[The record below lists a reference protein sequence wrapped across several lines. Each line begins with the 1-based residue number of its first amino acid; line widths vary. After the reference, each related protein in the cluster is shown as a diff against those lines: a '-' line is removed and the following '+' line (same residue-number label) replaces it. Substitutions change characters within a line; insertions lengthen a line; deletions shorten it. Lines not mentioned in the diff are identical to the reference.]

1 MNKTG
6 YLKVEVKS
14 DKDGR
19 CIAKQID
26 RDHEFYVDPAN
37 LTLTKDIVD
46 LLDKEMSEDKAVAY
60 LKQSGWL
67 AKHEREIC
75 AAANKELTDENE
87 RLKHRVGDYTLQI
100 ERLLAEIKAYRKTI
114 MDNQEMTEKRAA
126 DYLGDLF
133 KMYERFA
140 ASHGWKIVA
149 NNYFAEAPERKEKR
163 DVTKNNE
170 IVIDVKT
177 RGMEEA
183 HEEIE
188 ALADAYDGFPA
199 QVNIKG
205 ARDCVFNIYPSQTKI
220 IGMDSNQEDGGQE

>member
-1 MNKTG
+1 VAKTG
-6 YLKVEVKS
+6 YLKVNART
-14 DKDGR
+14 DKEGR
-19 CIAKQID
+19 CVVQPLD
-26 RDHEFYVDPAN
+26 GGDEFYTDQVY
-37 LTLTKDIVD
+37 LTLTNDIVD

-67 AKHEREIC
+67 AKHEREIHD
-75 AAANKELTDENE
+75 AANKDLIDENE
-87 RLKHRVGDYTLQI
+87 RLKRRVGDYTLQI
-100 ERLLAEIKAYRKTI
+100 EQLLAEIKACRKTI

-126 DYLGDLF
+126 DYL
-133 KMYERFA
+133 

-170 IVIDVKT
+170 IAIDVKT

-183 HEEIE
+183 HEQIE

-220 IGMDSNQEDGGQE
+220 IGMDSDPEGGDGE

>member
-1 MNKTG
+1 MATG
-6 YLKVEVKS
+6 YLKVNART
-14 DKDGR
+14 DKEGR
-19 CIAKQID
+19 CLVQPLD
-26 RDHEFYVDPAN
+26 GGDEFYTDQVY

-46 LLDKEMSEDKAVAY
+46 LLDKEMSEDKAISF
-60 LKQSGWL
+60 LRQSGWL
-67 AKHEREIC
+67 AKLERELYD
-75 AAANKELTDENE
+75 AANKDLSDENAK
-87 RLKHRVGDYTLQI
+87 LKHRVGDYTLQI
-100 ERLLAEIKAYRKTI
+100 EQLLAQIKAYRKTI

-126 DYLGDLF
+126 DYL
-133 KMYERFA
+133 

-220 IGMDSNQEDGGQE
+220 IGMDSDPEGGDGE

>member
-1 MNKTG
+1 VAKTG
-6 YLKVEVKS
+6 YLKVNART
-14 DKDGR
+14 DKEGR
-19 CIAKQID
+19 CVVQPLD
-26 RDHEFYVDPAN
+26 GGDEFYTDQVY
-37 LTLTKDIVD
+37 LTLTNDIVD

-67 AKHEREIC
+67 AKHEREIHD
-75 AAANKELTDENE
+75 AANKDLIDENE
-87 RLKHRVGDYTLQI
+87 RLKRRVGDYTLQI
-100 ERLLAEIKAYRKTI
+100 EQLLAEIKACRKTI

-126 DYLGDLF
+126 DYL
-133 KMYERFA
+133 

-183 HEEIE
+183 HEQIE

-220 IGMDSNQEDGGQE
+220 IGMDSDPEGGDGE

>member
-1 MNKTG
+1 MATG
-6 YLKVEVKS
+6 YLKVNART
-14 DKDGR
+14 DKEGR
-19 CIAKQID
+19 CLVQPLD
-26 RDHEFYVDPAN
+26 GGDEFYTDQVY

-46 LLDKEMSEDKAVAY
+46 LLDKEMSEDKA
-60 LKQSGWL
+60 LSFLMQSGWM
-67 AKHEREIC
+67 AKHERELYD
-75 AAANKELTDENE
+75 AANKDLSDENE
-87 RLKHRVGDYTLQI
+87 RLKRRVGDYTLQI
-100 ERLLAEIKAYRKTI
+100 QQLLAEIEAYRDKEVE
-114 MDNQEMTEKRAA
+114 NQPMNDKRAA
-126 DYLGDLF
+126 DYLAN
-133 KMYERFA
+133 R
-140 ASHGWKIVA
+140 GWKVVA
-149 NNYFAEAPERKEKR
+149 NDYFAEAPERKEKR

-220 IGMDSNQEDGGQE
+220 IGMDNDPEGGDGE

>member
-1 MNKTG
+1 MAKTG
-6 YLKVEVKS
+6 YLKVNART
-14 DKDGR
+14 DKEGR
-19 CIAKQID
+19 CVVQPLD
-26 RDHEFYVDPAN
+26 GGDEFYTDPVYT
-37 LTLTKDIVD
+37 TLTNDIVD
-46 LLDKEMSEDKAVAY
+46 LLDKEMSEDKAISF
-60 LKQSGWL
+60 LMQSGWL
-67 AKHEREIC
+67 AKHEREIHD
-75 AAANKELTDENE
+75 AANKDLIDENE
-87 RLKHRVGDYTLQI
+87 RLKRRVGDYTLQI
-100 ERLLAEIKAYRKTI
+100 EQLLAEIKACRKTI

-126 DYLGDLF
+126 DYL
-133 KMYERFA
+133 

-183 HEEIE
+183 HEQIE

-220 IGMDSNQEDGGQE
+220 IGMDSDPEGGDGE

>member
-1 MNKTG
+1 MATG
-6 YLKVEVKS
+6 YLKVNVRT
-14 DKDGR
+14 DKEGR
-19 CIAKQID
+19 CLVQPLDGGA
-26 RDHEFYVDPAN
+26 EFYTDPVY

-46 LLDKEMSEDKAVAY
+46 LLDREMSEDKAISF
-60 LKQSGWL
+60 LMQSGWL
-67 AKHEREIC
+67 ARHEREIRD
-75 AAANKELTDENE
+75 AANKDLSDENAK
-87 RLKHRVGDYTLQI
+87 LKHRVGDYTLQI
-100 ERLLAEIKAYRKTI
+100 EQLLAEIKAYRKTI

-126 DYLGDLF
+126 DYL
-133 KMYERFA
+133 

-163 DVTKNNE
+163 DVAKNNE

-205 ARDCVFNIYPSQTKI
+205 ARDCVFNIYPSQTKF
-220 IGMDSNQEDGGQE
+220 IGMDSGQEGGGQE

>member
-1 MNKTG
+1 MAKTG
-6 YLKVEVKS
+6 YLKVNART
-14 DKDGR
+14 DKEGR
-19 CIAKQID
+19 CVVQPLD
-26 RDHEFYVDPAN
+26 GGDEFYTDQVY
-37 LTLTKDIVD
+37 LTLTNDIVD

-67 AKHEREIC
+67 TKRVEEIYNM
-75 AAANKELTDENE
+75 ANKDLIDENE
-87 RLKHRVGDYTLQI
+87 RLKRRVGDYTLQI
-100 ERLLAEIKAYRKTI
+100 EQLLAEIKACRKTI

-126 DYLGDLF
+126 DYLAN
-133 KMYERFA
+133 R
-140 ASHGWKIVA
+140 GWKVVA
-149 NNYFAEAPERKEKR
+149 DKYFAEAPERKEKR

-183 HEEIE
+183 HEQIE

-220 IGMDSNQEDGGQE
+220 IGMDSDPEGGDGE

>member
-46 LLDKEMSEDKAVAY
+46 LLDKEMSEAKAISY
-60 LKQSGWL
+60 LMQSGWL
-67 AKHEREIC
+67 AKHEREIHD
-75 AAANKELTDENE
+75 AANKDLADENAK
-87 RLKHRVGDYTLQI
+87 LKRRVEDYTLQI
-100 ERLLAEIKAYRKTI
+100 EQLLAEIKACRKTI

-126 DYLGDLF
+126 DYL
-133 KMYERFA
+133 

-149 NNYFAEAPERKEKR
+149 NDYFAEAPERKEKR

-183 HEEIE
+183 HEQIE

-220 IGMDSNQEDGGQE
+220 IGMDSDPEGGGQE

>member
-1 MNKTG
+1 VNKTG

-67 AKHEREIC
+67 AKHEREIHD
-75 AAANKELTDENE
+75 AANKDLIDENE
-87 RLKHRVGDYTLQI
+87 RLKRRVGDYTLQI
-100 ERLLAEIKAYRKTI
+100 EQLLAEIKAYRKTI
-114 MDNQEMTEKRAA
+114 MDNQEMNEKRAA
-126 DYLGDLF
+126 DYLVN
-133 KMYERFA
+133 
-140 ASHGWKIVA
+140 HGWKVVA

-183 HEEIE
+183 HEQIE

-220 IGMDSNQEDGGQE
+220 IGMDSDPEGGDGE

>member
-67 AKHEREIC
+67 TKRAKEIYNM
-75 AAANKELTDENE
+75 ANKNLAAENE
-87 RLKHRVGDYTLQI
+87 KLQRLVGDYSLRI
-100 ERLLAEIKAYRKTI
+100 EKLLAEIKAYRKTI

-126 DYLGDLF
+126 DYL
-133 KMYERFA
+133 

-163 DVTKNNE
+163 DVAKNNE

-183 HEEIE
+183 HEQIE

-220 IGMDSNQEDGGQE
+220 IGMDSSQEGGGQE

>member
-19 CIAKQID
+19 CVVQPLD
-26 RDHEFYVDPAN
+26 GGSEFYTDPVY

-46 LLDKEMSEDKAVAY
+46 LLDKEMSEDKAISF

-67 AKHEREIC
+67 TKRAEEIYNM
-75 AAANKELTDENE
+75 ANKALAAENE
-87 RLKHRVGDYTLQI
+87 KLKDSVRDYGLQI
-100 ERLLAEIKAYRKTI
+100 EQLQAKIKAYRKTI
-114 MDNQEMTEKRAA
+114 MDNQEMSEKRAA
-126 DYLGDLF
+126 DYL
-133 KMYERFA
+133 A
-140 ASHGWKIVA
+140 NHGWKVVA
-149 NNYFAEAPERKEKR
+149 NKYFAEAPERKEKR
-163 DVTKNNE
+163 DVAKNNE

-205 ARDCVFNIYPSQTKI
+205 ARDCVFNIYPSQTKFV
-220 IGMDSNQEDGGQE
+220 GMDSDPESGGQA

>member
-1 MNKTG
+1 MAKTG

-46 LLDKEMSEDKAVAY
+46 LLDREMSEDKAISY
-60 LKQSGWL
+60 LMQSGWM
-67 AKHEREIC
+67 AKHEREIRD
-75 AAANKELTDENE
+75 AANKDLNDENAK
-87 RLKHRVGDYTLQI
+87 LKHRVGDYTLQI
-100 ERLLAEIKAYRKTI
+100 EQLLASIKAYRKTI
-114 MDNQEMTEKRAA
+114 MDNQEMNDKRAA
-126 DYLGDLF
+126 DYL
-133 KMYERFA
+133 A
-140 ASHGWKIVA
+140 NHGWKVVA
-149 NNYFAEAPERKEKR
+149 NDYFAEAPERKEKR

-183 HEEIE
+183 HEQIE

-220 IGMDSNQEDGGQE
+220 IGMDSDPEGGDGE

>member
-1 MNKTG
+1 MAKTG
-6 YLKVEVKS
+6 YLKVNVRT
-14 DKDGR
+14 DKECRCVVQPLDGGS
-19 CIAKQID
+19 
-26 RDHEFYVDPAN
+26 EFYTDPVY
-37 LTLTKDIVD
+37 LTLTNDIVD
-46 LLDKEMSEDKAVAY
+46 LLDKEMSEDKAISY
-60 LKQSGWL
+60 LMQSGWL
-67 AKHEREIC
+67 AKHEREIHD
-75 AAANKELTDENE
+75 AADKDLSDENAK
-87 RLKHRVGDYTLQI
+87 LKHRVGDYTLQI
-100 ERLLAEIKAYRKTI
+100 EQLLAEIKAYRKTI

-126 DYLGDLF
+126 DYL
-133 KMYERFA
+133 

-163 DVTKNNE
+163 DVAKNNE

-183 HEEIE
+183 HEQIE

-220 IGMDSNQEDGGQE
+220 IGMDSSQEGGGQE

>member
-1 MNKTG
+1 MAKTG

-46 LLDKEMSEDKAVAY
+46 LLDKEMSEDKAI
-60 LKQSGWL
+60 LFLMQSGWL

-75 AAANKELTDENE
+75 AAANKELVAKNSELLDI
-87 RLKHRVGDYTLQI
+87 I
-100 ERLLAEIKAYRKTI
+100 ERLTGTIKR
-114 MDNQEMTEKRAA
+114 M
-126 DYLGDLF
+126 
-133 KMYERFA
+133 
-140 ASHGWKIVA
+140 
-149 NNYFAEAPERKEKR
+149 KEKR
-163 DVTKNNE
+163 DMDKNKE
-170 IVIDVKT
+170 ITIDVKT

-183 HEEIE
+183 HEQIE

-220 IGMDSNQEDGGQE
+220 IGIDSDPEGGDGK

>member
-1 MNKTG
+1 MATG
-6 YLKVEVKS
+6 YLKVNVRTAN
-14 DKDGR
+14 DLTLVQPLDGG
-19 CIAKQID
+19 A
-26 RDHEFYVDPAN
+26 EFYTDPAY

-46 LLDKEMSEDKAVAY
+46 LLDKEMSEDKAISY
-60 LKQSGWL
+60 LMQSGWL
-67 AKHEREIC
+67 AKHEREIYD
-75 AAANKELTDENE
+75 AANKDLSDENAK
-87 RLKHRVGDYTLQI
+87 LKHRVGDYTLQI
-100 ERLLAEIKAYRKTI
+100 EQLLAEIKAYRKTI

-126 DYLGDLF
+126 DYL
-133 KMYERFA
+133 

-149 NNYFAEAPERKEKR
+149 NDYFAEAPERKEKR
-163 DVTKNNE
+163 DVAKNNE

-183 HEEIE
+183 HEQIE

-220 IGMDSNQEDGGQE
+220 IGMDSDPEGGDGE

>member
-1 MNKTG
+1 MATG
-6 YLKVEVKS
+6 YLKVNART
-14 DKDGR
+14 DKEGR
-19 CIAKQID
+19 CVVQPLD
-26 RDHEFYVDPAN
+26 GGDEFYTDQVY
-37 LTLTKDIVD
+37 LTLTNDIVD
-46 LLDKEMSEDKAVAY
+46 LLDKEMSEDKA
-60 LKQSGWL
+60 LSFLMQSGWM
-67 AKHEREIC
+67 AKHERELYD
-75 AAANKELTDENE
+75 AANKDLADENAK
-87 RLKHRVGDYTLQI
+87 LKHRVGDYTLQI
-100 ERLLAEIKAYRKTI
+100 EQLLAEIKAYRKTI

-126 DYLGDLF
+126 DYL
-133 KMYERFA
+133 

-170 IVIDVKT
+170 SVIDVKT

-220 IGMDSNQEDGGQE
+220 IGMDSDPEGGDGE

>member
-46 LLDKEMSEDKAVAY
+46 LLDKEMSEDKAISY
-60 LKQSGWL
+60 LMQSGWL
-67 AKHEREIC
+67 AKHEREIHD
-75 AAANKELTDENE
+75 AANKDLSDENAK
-87 RLKHRVGDYTLQI
+87 LKHRVGDYTLQI
-100 ERLLAEIKAYRKTI
+100 QQLLAEVEAYRDKEVE
-114 MDNQEMTEKRAA
+114 NQPMNDKRAA
-126 DYLGDLF
+126 DYLAN
-133 KMYERFA
+133 R
-140 ASHGWKIVA
+140 GWKVVA
-149 NNYFAEAPERKEKR
+149 DKYFAEAPERKEKR

-183 HEEIE
+183 HEQIE

-205 ARDCVFNIYPSQTKI
+205 ARTASLTSIPVRQKSSAWMTARKAVTGNESAS
-220 IGMDSNQEDGGQE
+220 GDSS

>member
-46 LLDKEMSEDKAVAY
+46 LLDKEMSEDKAISY
-60 LKQSGWL
+60 LMQSGWL
-67 AKHEREIC
+67 AKHEREIHD
-75 AAANKELTDENE
+75 AANKDLSDENAK
-87 RLKHRVGDYTLQI
+87 LKHRVGDYTLQI
-100 ERLLAEIKAYRKTI
+100 QQLLAEVEAYRDKEVE
-114 MDNQEMTEKRAA
+114 NQPMNDKRAA
-126 DYLGDLF
+126 DYLAN
-133 KMYERFA
+133 R
-140 ASHGWKIVA
+140 GWKVVA
-149 NNYFAEAPERKEKR
+149 DKYFAEAPERKEKR

-183 HEEIE
+183 HEQIE

-220 IGMDSNQEDGGQE
+220 VGMDDSTEGGDGE

>member
-1 MNKTG
+1 MATG
-6 YLKVEVKS
+6 YLKVNART
-14 DKDGR
+14 DKEGR
-19 CIAKQID
+19 CLVQPLD
-26 RDHEFYVDPAN
+26 GGDEFYTDQVY
-37 LTLTKDIVD
+37 LTLTNDIVD
-46 LLDKEMSEDKAVAY
+46 LLDKEMSEDKA
-60 LKQSGWL
+60 LSFLMQSGWM
-67 AKHEREIC
+67 AKHEREIY
-75 AAANKELTDENE
+75 AAANKDLSDENAK
-87 RLKHRVGDYTLQI
+87 LKHRVGDYTLQI
-100 ERLLAEIKAYRKTI
+100 EQLLAEIKAYRKTI

-126 DYLGDLF
+126 DYL
-133 KMYERFA
+133 

-170 IVIDVKT
+170 SVIDVKT

-220 IGMDSNQEDGGQE
+220 IGMDSDPEGGDGE